1 MRSLKPV
8 VFAGIS
14 VSHAQVRS
22 LAVAECRPPVKAGD
36 LDKLTTR
43 GRTVLIIDGELAP
56 GAVLPADEIVRA
68 LAGGFDIR
76 GASSVGALRAGELRK
91 QGMRGS
97 GWVYAAFRRGRIAGT
112 EEIAVLYDPR
122 SFRPLTMPLVTV
134 RFWLDGFVS
143 RGTIAGMDADKA
155 MDALADVKLED
166 RTYPSLWLRL
176 AEIPIAKQIGEERET
191 LTCPRY
197 DVKANDAFNLLR
209 SVASA

>member
-1 MRSLKPV
+1 
-8 VFAGIS
+8 
-14 VSHAQVRS
+14 
-22 LAVAECRPPVKAGD
+22 
-36 LDKLTTR
+36 
-43 GRTVLIIDGELAP
+43 
-56 GAVLPADEIVRA
+56 
-68 LAGGFDIR
+68 
-76 GASSVGALRAGELRK
+76 
-91 QGMRGS
+91 MRGS
-97 GWVYAAFRRGRIAGT
+97 GWVYEAFRRGRIAWT

-122 SFRPLTMPLVTV
+122 SFRPLTIPLVTV

-155 MDALADVKLED
+155 LDALADVKLED

-176 AEIPIAKQIGEERET
+176 AETPIAKQIGEERET

>member
-1 MRSLKPV
+1 MRSLNPV

-14 VSHAQVRS
+14 VSHAQVRA
-22 LAVAECRPPVKAGD
+22 LAAAECRPPVKAGD
-36 LDKLTTR
+36 LDKLAAK
-43 GRTVLIIDGELAP
+43 GSTVLIIDGELAP

-68 LAGGFDIR
+68 LARGFDIR
-76 GASSVGALRAGELRK
+76 GASSVGALRASELRK

-97 GWVYAAFRRGRIAGT
+97 GWVYEAFLRGRIAGT

-143 RGTIAGMDADKA
+143 RGTLAGTDADKA

-176 AEIPIAKQIGEERET
+176 AETPIAKQITQERET

-209 SVASA
+209 SVAGA